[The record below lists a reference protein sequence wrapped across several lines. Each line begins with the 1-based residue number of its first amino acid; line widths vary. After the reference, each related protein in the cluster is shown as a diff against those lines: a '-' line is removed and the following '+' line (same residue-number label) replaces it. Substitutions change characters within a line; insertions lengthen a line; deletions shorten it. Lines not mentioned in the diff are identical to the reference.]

1 MVSPSLSTR
10 GGLTPATEAYAA
22 FCSARRVQMYIRRL
36 VRISRLPCATGTW
49 VLCLGIEAHLQFG
62 IRFRVEYA
70 QLGKFHAFP
79 VCPRLLVFHDMN
91 MKPTMVS
98 TAAIGGAG
106 KPSLLD
112 YSTTI
117 GLVGGG
123 ILRI

>member
-1 MVSPSLSTR
+1 MRHLRLNTFTAGACKR
-10 GGLTPATEAYAA
+10 DGATL
-22 FCSARRVQMYIRRL
+22 F
-36 VRISRLPCATGTW
+36 
-49 VLCLGIEAHLQFG
+49 LGC
-62 IRFRVEYA
+62 FRVEYA
-70 QLGKFHAFP
+70 QLGKFYAFP